1 MIEYDRFIYLD
12 VYRTGSSHILALLPK
27 INEGK
32 LLRTDRHAAV
42 TKAHPVSRGSGKLVF
57 ASVRNP
63 WDWYV
68 SLWAYGADGK
78 SAIRRY
84 LSAYLAAAEVDRLYD
99 SENPAEA
106 FRNWLLTMHD
116 PAMLKR
122 IMREHLP
129 QSGLAP
135 IVGLYTYRFLRVT
148 TLYPR
153 ILLRWP
159 LIRSPEDALR
169 HHERFKAWSEVLR

>member
-27 INEGK
+27 ITEAN
-32 LLRTDRHAAV
+32 LVRTERHASI
-42 TKAHPVSRGSGKLVF
+42 TRAHPFSRGRGKLVF
-57 ASVRNP
+57 TSVRNP

-84 LSAYLAAAEVDRLYD
+84 LAEHLGADEIARLYD
-99 SENPAEA
+99 RERPAQA
-106 FRNWLLTMHD
+106 FRVWLKTMHE
-116 PAMLKR
+116 PAILNRVMQ
-122 IMREHLP
+122 EHLP

-148 TLYPR
+148 TVYPR
-153 ILLRWP
+153 LLLRWP
-159 LIRSPEDALR
+159 LIRTPRARPDTTQNSRPGA
-169 HHERFKAWSEVLR
+169 KC